1 MYKHQRRWAE
11 AEAAYQQ
18 SLAIYREFG
27 DCHGEGQALV
37 NLALLRA
44 NQGDMAGAL
53 TLAREGL
60 QVLEATEDETA
71 KERVRKLVTDWEQ
84 QAGAQQSKEGKR
96 S

>member
-1 MYKHQRRWAE
+1 MYDNQGRWAE

-18 SLAIYREFG
+18 SLAIYREFV
-27 DCHGEGQALV
+27 DYHGEGQALV

-53 TLAREGL
+53 TLAREAL